1 MRGPP
6 FFLVGGEGGG
16 VFCSS
21 CVWCGDWTVH
31 FSLGSEF
38 FMQVFFFSSFF
49 WWFIL
54 GGPKEGTLY
63 FKRKTSI
70 LGVFI
75 ITKLSLSRIC
85 AFTMFQQYI

>member
-1 MRGPP
+1 VKNNGSQVYEKNFHETNEKLSYEMRGPP

-63 FKRKTSI
+63 FKRRTSI
-70 LGVFI
+70 
-75 ITKLSLSRIC
+75 
-85 AFTMFQQYI
+85 